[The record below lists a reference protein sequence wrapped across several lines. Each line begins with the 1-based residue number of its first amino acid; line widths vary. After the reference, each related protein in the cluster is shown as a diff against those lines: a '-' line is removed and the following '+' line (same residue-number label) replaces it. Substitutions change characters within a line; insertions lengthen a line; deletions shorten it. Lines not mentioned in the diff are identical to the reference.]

1 MTRATLFMLI
11 CLVASTPAVAQQG
24 RRNVPPA
31 KTVVTPPA
39 PTAPAQT
46 PAATPAPATTPPA
59 VDAPQVTPDVQKLL
73 NQPVQP
79 IVSEAPAIVPEVKT
93 VEPLKNGCYVVFCQD
108 DPKQCLMFESDGT
121 WMKAAKEVTIT
132 FNFPN
137 EPAVKYLAWDG
148 PFRPTTPREEN
159 RQLQGMKTVTTD
171 AFQTMVDEL
180 NEGKQADIN

>member
-1 MTRATLFMLI
+1 MVRTSLFLVLTLLAF
-11 CLVASTPAVAQQG
+11 TPAEAQQS

-31 KTVVTPPA
+31 KTVATPPA

-46 PAATPAPATTPPA
+46 PAAAPVATPPA
-59 VDAPQVTPDVQKLL
+59 EEPPAVAPEVQKLL
-73 NQPVQP
+73 DQPVQP
-79 IVSEAPAIVPEVKT
+79 ITSEAPAIVPQVKVQT
-93 VEPLKNGCYVVFCQD
+93 PIKNGCYLVFCQD

-121 WMKAAKEVTIT
+121 WMKAAKEVNVT

-137 EPAVKYLAWDG
+137 EPTVKYLAWDG

-159 RQLQGMKTVTTD
+159 RQLQGMKTVTAD

-180 NEGKQADIN
+180 NEGKQANLN

>member
-1 MTRATLFMLI
+1 MVRTSLF
-11 CLVASTPAVAQQG
+11 LVLALLAFAPPAEAQQS

-31 KTVVTPPA
+31 KTVATPPA

-46 PAATPAPATTPPA
+46 PAAAPVATPPA
-59 VDAPQVTPDVQKLL
+59 EETAVAPEVQKLL
-73 NQPVQP
+73 DQPVQP
-79 IVSEAPAIVPEVKT
+79 ITSEAPAIVPQVKVQT
-93 VEPLKNGCYVVFCQD
+93 PIKNGCYLVFCQD

-121 WMKAAKEVTIT
+121 WMKAAKEVNVT

-137 EPAVKYLAWDG
+137 EPTVKYLAWDG

-159 RQLQGMKTVTTD
+159 RQLQGMKTVTAD

-180 NEGKQADIN
+180 NEGKQANLN